1 MEFYVCRKQFNCKY
15 KFSSLQQRKRA
26 TMEINRF
33 KARKYIRQYGY
44 SSFSPEPMNHEWL
57 VNNAKVNRLLNE
69 ATRKL
74 GELNAFSTM
83 IPDVDFFIRMHI
95 TKEATKSSRIE
106 GTQTSMEEA
115 IQNAEY
121 INHEKHDDC
130 HEVHNYINALKTL
143 KSSGN
148 KQDSRETVSLFLKSI

>member
-1 MEFYVCRKQFNCKY
+1 
-15 KFSSLQQRKRA
+15 
-26 TMEINRF
+26 
-33 KARKYIRQYGY
+33 
-44 SSFSPEPMNHEWL
+44 MNHEWL
-57 VNNAKVNRLLNE
+57 VSNAKVNRLLNE
-69 ATRKL
+69 ATRNL

-95 TKEATKSSRIE
+95 TKEATNSSRIE
-106 GTQTSMEEA
+106 ATQTSMEEA